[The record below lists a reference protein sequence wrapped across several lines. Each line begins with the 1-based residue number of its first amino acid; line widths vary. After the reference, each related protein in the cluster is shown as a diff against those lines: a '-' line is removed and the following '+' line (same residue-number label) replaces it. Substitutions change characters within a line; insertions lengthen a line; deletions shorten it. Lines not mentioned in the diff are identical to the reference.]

1 MWSRSAATSKASRPS
16 ALKATLLYL
25 TASEVSVF
33 RALAGFARDFVIYEE
48 ICCSVYE
55 GVRKVYRVTGQ
66 NVKL

>member
-1 MWSRSAATSKASRPS
+1 M
-16 ALKATLLYL
+16 LYL

-33 RALAGFARDFVIYEE
+33 KALADFARDFVIYEE
-48 ICCSVYE
+48 ICYSVYE